1 MGAARGSRPRRLWS
15 AGSFFLL
22 VLFLTTAARADWSTW
37 APGADYDPSIPD
49 PESWLGHP
57 YGSQL
62 MGIDEIRGYLE
73 VLAEASERVSL
84 EYIGESVQGDPL
96 MLVVVA
102 DPARRAEL
110 DSRGQRVDRIADA
123 WAAGRDERADLA
135 RDEAALCWVACS
147 VHGDEAS
154 GADAGVLLAYH
165 LAADRSEATQEILDA
180 IAVVI
185 DPCQNPDGR
194 RRFLHQVRSFGR
206 HRLEPDPSP
215 WAAEHWSTWP
225 GARTNHFL
233 FDLNRDWAFLTQAES
248 RARVE
253 AFRYWRP
260 QVYVDLHEMGRQ
272 SSYFFPPPTDP
283 INPHIPPHHLAWFD
297 VFGRA
302 NATAFDRHG
311 FDYFVGESFDLF
323 YPGFGDSWPTL
334 QGAIGMTY
342 EQASTRGRLM
352 RRPDGTIAGY
362 EAAVEHHFVAALTT
376 VETTAEHSTALMESL
391 VEFGDT
397 MRERAEDDPRREIVI
412 LTGTGGAEAR
422 RLGDVLVRQGVQVL
436 RTLEETTAK
445 LRSLDEEAGEE
456 REVTIPAGS
465 LRIPLEQPLYALVRS
480 LLDQHVSMGD
490 DFIAEEESRV
500 ARGLRPRVYDV
511 TAWSMILGYGVEAG
525 SVDRR
530 LDVES
535 EAVQVGDLPEALDV
549 ADAGVAWLIPG
560 LDNSVHPALSRLWDR
575 GVNVHCAL
583 EGVAAGGVDYPRG
596 TLVIKRASNPG
607 RSDLRELLAEVSMTT
622 GAPVVAV
629 DSSYSGS
636 GPSLGSDRVVL
647 VREPRIALLSGPGVS
662 PLSAGAL
669 TWLFEERY
677 GLGFTVLLRD
687 KLEDIALEEFDAIVV
702 PELRRG
708 GSLPLE
714 RLDGWVREGGVLVAI
729 GSASLALI
737 EGEDGDGEAWTTVRR
752 VDDLAQLTDEE
763 GRLGEFE
770 VGQPVMND
778 TAAMDVLPPE
788 RRPLRVPG
796 AIFRVDLDDHHF
808 LTMGKRDWVAVPV
821 LSDRILTPSIGGRT
835 VGRINAERP
844 LIAGYTWPV
853 MAEALKDQAWLVE
866 ETRGRGRVVI
876 FAEDPSFR
884 GTWEGLHGLLLNAVL
899 IGPSLG
905 R

>member
-1 MGAARGSRPRRLWS
+1 MP
-15 AGSFFLL
+15 AGFLFAL
-22 VLFLTTAARADWSTW
+22 LLLTTTAFADDWREWAR
-37 APGADYDPSIPD
+37 GADYDPAIPD
-49 PESWLGHP
+49 PESWLGRP
-57 YGSQL
+57 FAAQSIGV
-62 MGIDEIRGYLE
+62 DEIRGYLE
-73 VLAEASERVSL
+73 ALEEASERVSI

-96 MLVVVA
+96 MLVIIA
-102 DPARRAEL
+102 DPERRERIAT
-110 DSRGQRVDRIADA
+110 RGPRVDRIADA
-123 WAAGRDERADLA
+123 WSSDRNERMDLA
-135 RDEAALCWVACS
+135 RDEPAVCWIACS

-165 LAADRSEATQEILDA
+165 FAADRSAATRQILDE

-206 HRLEPDPSP
+206 QRLEPDPSP

-248 RARVE
+248 RARVD
-253 AFRYWRP
+253 AFRRWRP

-283 INPHIPPHHLAWFD
+283 INPHIPPDHLAWFD

-302 NATAFDRHG
+302 NAQAFDQHG

-352 RRPDGTIAGY
+352 RRPDGTIVGY
-362 EAAVEHHFVAALTT
+362 PAAVQHHFVASLTT
-376 VETTAEHSTALMESL
+376 VRTTAEHSAELMESL
-391 VEFGDT
+391 VGFGDT
-397 MRERAEDDPRREIVI
+397 MRERSEEDPRREIVVSVE
-412 LTGTGGAEAR
+412 TGAAQAR
-422 RLGDVLVRQGVQVL
+422 RLADVLTRQGIKVL
-436 RTLEETTAK
+436 RTAEDVEV
-445 LRSLDEEAGEE
+445 RMRDLDEEVGEE
-456 REVTIPAGS
+456 REVLLPAGS
-465 LRIPLEQPLYALVRS
+465 YRVPLEQPTYALVRS
-480 LLDQHVSMGD
+480 LLDQHIAMGD
-490 DFIAEEESRV
+490 AFIEEEEARV
-500 ARGLRPRVYDV
+500 ERGLSPRVYDV

-530 LDVES
+530 LDVPS
-535 EAVQVGDLPEALDV
+535 EIVNVGDLPDVREV
-549 ADAGVAWLIPG
+549 ADADVAWLIPCA
-560 LDNSVHPALSRLWDR
+560 DNSIYPALMRLWER
-575 GVNVHCAL
+575 RIKVHCAL
-583 EGVAAGGVDYPRG
+583 DGVGADGELFPRG
-596 TLVIKRASNPG
+596 TLVIKRAANGG
-607 RSDLRELLAEVSMTT
+607 RSDLREILEEVAMAT
-622 GAPVVAV
+622 GAPVVPV
-629 DSSYSGS
+629 DSSYSGA
-636 GPSLGSDRVVL
+636 GPSLGSDRVIL
-647 VREPRIALLSGPGVS
+647 VRQPRIALLSGPGVS

-677 GLGFTVLLRD
+677 GLEFTVLLREKID
-687 KLEDIALEEFDAIVV
+687 DVAVEEFDAIVV

-737 EGEDGDGEAWTTVRR
+737 EEDAEDGEVWTTVQR
-752 VDDLAQLTDEE
+752 VDDLAQLSDEQ
-763 GRLGEFE
+763 GRIGEIE
-770 VGQPVMND
+770 VGQSGGDPE
-778 TAAMDVLPPE
+778 AMDVLPPE

-796 AIFRVDLDDHHF
+796 AIFRVELDDHHF
-808 LTMGKRDWVAVPV
+808 LTMGKSGDVAVPV

-835 VGRINAERP
+835 VGRIAADRP
-844 LIAGYTWPV
+844 MIAGYTWPV

-866 ETRGRGRVVI
+866 ESRDRGRVVI

-884 GTWEGLHGLLLNAVL
+884 GTWEGLHALLLNAVL
-899 IGPSLG
+899 VGPSLS

>member
-1 MGAARGSRPRRLWS
+1 MRQRSCSGPRGLLS
-15 AGSFFLL
+15 AGFLFAL
-22 VLFLTTAARADWSTW
+22 LLLASTGVASDWRQWARD
-37 APGADYDPSIPD
+37 ADYDPAIPD
-49 PESWLGHP
+49 PEAWLGRP
-57 YGSQL
+57 FAAQSIGV
-62 MGIDEIRGYLE
+62 DEIRGYLE
-73 VLAEASERVSL
+73 ALADASDRVQI

-96 MLVVVA
+96 MLVVIA
-102 DPARRAEL
+102 DPARREQVAT
-110 DSRGQRVDRIADA
+110 RGSRVDRIADA
-123 WAAGRDERADLA
+123 WSSGRDERLELA
-135 RDEAALCWVACS
+135 REEPAVCWIACS

-165 LAADRSEATQEILDA
+165 LAADRSDDTRRILDE

-206 HRLEPDPSP
+206 QRLEPDPSP

-248 RARVE
+248 RARVA
-253 AFRYWRP
+253 AFRHWRP
-260 QVYVDLHEMGRQ
+260 QVYVDLHEMGRH

-283 INPHIPPHHLAWFD
+283 INPHIPADHLAWFD

-302 NATAFDRHG
+302 NAEAFDDHG

-352 RRPDGTIAGY
+352 RRPDGTVVGY
-362 EAAVEHHFVAALTT
+362 PAAVQHHFVASLTT
-376 VETTAEHSTALMESL
+376 VRTTAEHSSALMESL
-391 VEFGDT
+391 VGFGDT
-397 MRERAEDDPRREIVI
+397 MRERSEDDPRREIVVSTQ
-412 LTGTGGAEAR
+412 TGAGQAR
-422 RLGDVLVRQGVQVL
+422 RLADVLTRQGIRVL
-436 RTLEETTAK
+436 RTTGDTTVR
-445 LRSLDEEAGEE
+445 LRDLDEEIEGT
-456 REVTIPAGS
+456 REVVLPAGS
-465 LRIPLEQPLYALVRS
+465 YRIPLRQPAYALVRS
-480 LLDQHVSMGD
+480 LLDQHIAMGD
-490 DFIAEEESRV
+490 AFIEEEEARV
-500 ARGLRPRVYDV
+500 ERGLHPRVYDV
-511 TAWSMILGYGVEAG
+511 TAWSMVLGYGVEAG
-525 SVDRR
+525 SVDRD
-530 LDVES
+530 LDVPS
-535 EAVQVGDLPEALDV
+535 ELVQVGDLPKVTEV
-549 ADAGVAWLIPG
+549 ADGAVAWLIPCV
-560 LDNSVHPALSRLWDR
+560 DNSIYPALTRLWAR
-575 GVNVHCAL
+575 RVNVHCAL
-583 EGVAAGGVDYPRG
+583 EGVGANGELFPRG
-596 TLVIKRASNPG
+596 TLVVKRGANAG
-607 RSDLRELLAEVSMTT
+607 RSDLRDILEEIAMVT
-622 GAPVVAV
+622 GAPVVPV
-629 DSSYSGS
+629 DRSYSGA

-647 VREPRIALLSGPGVS
+647 LRQPRIALLSGPGVS

-677 GLGFTVLLRD
+677 GLEFTVLLRE
-687 KLEDIALEEFDAIVV
+687 KLDDIAVEEFDTIVV

-737 EGEDGDGEAWTTVRR
+737 EEDAEDGEVWTTVRR
-752 VDDLAQLTDEE
+752 VEDLAQLSDDE
-763 GRLGEFE
+763 GRLGEIE
-770 VGQPVMND
+770 VGQTGGDPE
-778 TAAMDVLPPE
+778 AMDVLPPE

-796 AIFRVDLDDHHF
+796 AIFRVELDDHHF
-808 LTMGKRDWVAVPV
+808 LTMGKPANVAVPV

-835 VGRINAERP
+835 VGRIAAERP
-844 LIAGYTWPV
+844 MIAGYTWPV

-866 ETRGRGRVVI
+866 ESRGRGRVVI

-899 IGPSLG
+899 VGPSLS